1 MRQTS
6 SEAYLFQTH
15 NWFKQRNAPGP
26 GSWAQQER
34 DMLQT
39 LQSSGDPFI
48 TKLAQG
54 TPLFNT
60 LAWSPRVDSREA
72 ASQQRLRALQNFRDP
87 FEDLQAFKANVS
99 QIPAPID
106 PGATLAVGGG
116 GSLQTYPQGYPVV
129 GAPIPVSSNSV
140 TVPNAPEFMN
150 PDPRLQLRR
159 PPPEPGSMS
168 EKNPSSVPDVP
179 VILPPPPGGLVPPP
193 PSMPGA
199 RFNIDSE
206 RKAASQIPTLMRKL
220 LDALKEQESGK
231 QPAKPP
237 APSTSR
243 SGFPQGM
250 GPIAQELAL
259 RLRNY
264 RKSEYAEGFSRFQ
277 NHIQRLNISYEG
289 AIPFPQHLASVKYR
303 LQLIYLDANIERYVK
318 VIRLPFDGGVNVL
331 YPWAA
336 SELIDKVNGIRET
349 ITEAEVLLVSWS
361 APVSEQNFLNFA
373 KQYKKQV
380 ESATQLLIRLFASSS
395 QLEDSFT
402 AASLLP
408 LPELRD
414 LKALYDVYE
423 PRGASGKSSIAREL
437 KLWQAILDPAL
448 RTPGVDYSSGLDNP
462 LLQEWVN
469 YEPLNSRYTSL
480 TSALLNTFASPVS
493 PEAASAIR
501 EFTQDLVAQ
510 VASLQKDL
518 VTQLVDRFFAINH
531 MASELF
537 DRVVNNAVNSEQEVV
552 GFCVEAAQVQ
562 GRTFVDF
569 TGKEVFK
576 AEEGSSEAARR
587 SLNSKFKTAW
597 DGQVDRPKEA
607 PGSMRSLLQILTH
620 PNLIE
625 LLPEGF
631 GTKTTVQ
638 TGSVREVLNESP
650 FDETQPRYDGGL
662 AWHNSCSDC
671 GLAVNI
677 FCEECTEPYCNRCVN
692 AHNCQRT
699 TESGV
704 ECAVNVLKFARLCQ
718 LEVPPHVAQVA
729 VDDQA
734 ITVGS
739 FRGQLLGFEY
749 TCLQATQLH
758 ENANLF
764 HLMMLTCGP
773 RIRLSIRYIR
783 VTIHSVLP
791 ILESDPIRVLI
802 NGAAVSEAK
811 LYYGQTDGRAPQLRG
826 RSIVIP
832 EGAEISWL
840 RETDQAW
847 LHGNVANIEL
857 PSQTPVNIRLQL
869 PIQLQSQGV
878 LTKDITASVEIV
890 LTETPE

>member
-6 SEAYLFQTH
+6 SEAYLLQTH

-72 ASQQRLRALQNFRDP
+72 VSQQRLQALQSFRDP

-106 PGATLAVGGG
+106 PGN
-116 GSLQTYPQGYPVV
+116 LQTYPQGYPVV

-140 TVPNAPEFMN
+140 TASNAPEFMN
-150 PDPRLQLRR
+150 PDPRLQIRR

-168 EKNPSSVPDVP
+168 ERNPSSVPDVP
-179 VILPPPPGGLVPPP
+179 AILPPPPGGPVPPP
-193 PSMPGA
+193 PSLPGA
-199 RFNIDSE
+199 RINIDGE
-206 RKAASQIPTLMRKL
+206 RKAAAQIPTLMRKL
-220 LDALKEQESGK
+220 LDALKEQEGGK
-231 QPAKPP
+231 QPIRPP
-237 APSTSR
+237 DPSTSR
-243 SGFPQGM
+243 SGFPEGM
-250 GPIAQELAL
+250 GANAQILAL

-264 RKSEYAEGFSRFQ
+264 RQPEYAEGFAQFQ
-277 NHIQRLNISYEG
+277 NSIQRLNITYEG
-289 AIPFPQHLASVKYR
+289 AIPFAQHLAAVKYR
-303 LQLIYLDANIERYVK
+303 LQLIYSDTNIERYVK
-318 VIRLPFDGGVNVL
+318 VMHLPFDGQVNVL

-361 APVSEQNFLNFA
+361 APVSEQNFLIFA

-380 ESATQLLIRLFASSS
+380 EGATQLLIRLFACDG

-402 AASLLP
+402 APSLLP

-414 LKALYDVYE
+414 LKAIYDVYE
-423 PRGASGKSSIAREL
+423 PRGASKKSSIGREL
-437 KLWQAILDPAL
+437 ELWQAILNPAL
-448 RTPGVDYSSGLDNP
+448 RTPGVDYSRGLDNP

-469 YEPLNSRYTSL
+469 YEPLNSRYASL
-480 TSALLNTFASPVS
+480 TSALLNSFASPTS

-501 EFTQDLVAQ
+501 EFTQDLAAQ

-518 VTQLVDRFFAINH
+518 ITQLVDRFFAINR

-537 DRVVNNAVNSEQEVV
+537 DRVVNNAVTSEQEVV
-552 GFCVEAAQVQ
+552 GFCVEVAQVQ

-576 AEEGSSEAARR
+576 AEEGSSEAARKA
-587 SLNSKFKTAW
+587 LNNKFKIAW

-607 PGSMRSLLQILTH
+607 LGSMRSLIQILTH
-620 PNLIE
+620 PNLAE

-631 GTKTTVQ
+631 GAKTTTQ
-638 TGSVREVLNESP
+638 PGSVKEILNESP
-650 FDETQPRYDGGL
+650 FEEAQPRYDGGL
-662 AWHNSCSDC
+662 VWHNSCSDC

-677 FCEECTEPYCNRCVN
+677 FCEECTEPYCNRCVSL
-692 AHNCQRT
+692 HNCQRI

-704 ECAVNVLKFARLCQ
+704 ECAMNVLKLARLCQ
-718 LEVPPHVAQVA
+718 LEVPPHIAQVV

-734 ITVGS
+734 ITVGG
-739 FRGQLLGFEY
+739 FLGQMLGFEY
-749 TCLQATQLH
+749 PCLQATQLH

-764 HLMMLTCGP
+764 HLMLLTCGP
-773 RIRLSIRYIR
+773 RVNLSIRYLR

-826 RSIVIP
+826 RSVVIP

-847 LHGNVANIEL
+847 LHGSVANIEL
-857 PSQTPVNIRLQL
+857 PPQTPVNIRLQL

-878 LTKDITASVEIV
+878 LTKDVTASVEIV